1 MNGPAV
7 GEQSQSQGH
16 LQESRVG
23 ITLSLRRR
31 KRREKPARR
40 YEGWIQGE
48 PALHHFDIVKY
59 ISHLSQVW
67 NPTGRKL

>member
-7 GEQSQSQGH
+7 GEQSQGH

-31 KRREKPARR
+31 AGKEEEEEREA
-40 YEGWIQGE
+40 
-48 PALHHFDIVKY
+48 
-59 ISHLSQVW
+59 SQEV
-67 NPTGRKL
+67 